1 MHFLSTLAPLALLL
15 STSVVVDAA
24 GHGQKRGGHRA
35 AKRAPATASASSAAT
50 SYTGPTAAEVYAQ
63 DLKKFEKKSVPRKKR
78 STCSSDSDDSSS
90 SNSTTT
96 AVVIDAAVR
105 PSSSAYVGSSAA
117 ATPTSSASSAAATPT
132 SSAAAAATTSAS
144 TNYDSPWALDL
155 EASGDTFFD
164 SWDFWNYDD
173 PTHGTVDYQD
183 AATSWAE
190 GLVAINPEGNAIMAV
205 DQTPQIGDSVRGRK
219 SVRIHSKYVFNGG
232 LIILDAVHMPVGCG
246 TWPAFWA
253 NGPNWPNGG
262 EIDILEGVNGFTQ
275 NQVSLHTGDG
285 CTIPTDFGASST
297 LTSGNFDSYNCAS
310 YATSNQGCGMRSTT
324 PNNYGP
330 DFNANGGG
338 VYAMKWD
345 STGISIFF
353 FPREAIPA
361 DITANQPLPST
372 WGTPQAN
379 FPSTSC
385 DPYTFFTDN
394 FAIFDTTFC
403 GDWAGNTW
411 QDSGYAGQTTSC
423 AAKTG
428 YSTCDSYVRNNGAAF
443 VDAYWE
449 VSSVKY
455 YQPKA

>member
-15 STSVVVDAA
+15 SSSVVVDAA

-35 AKRAPATASASSAAT
+35 AKRAAASATSSSAAT
-50 SYTGPTAAEVYAQ
+50 AYVGPTAAEVYAQ

-78 STCSSDSDDSSS
+78 STCSSDSDDTSSS

-96 AVVIDAAVR
+96 AVVDAAVQA
-105 PSSSAYVGSSAA
+105 SSSAYVGSSYA
-117 ATPTSSASSAAATPT
+117 ATTTFSAPTAT
-132 SSAAAAATTSAS
+132 SSAAAAATTTAS
-144 TNYDSPWALDL
+144 STDYNSPWSLDL
-155 EASGDTFFD
+155 EASGSTFFD

-190 GLVAINPEGNAIMAV
+190 GLVAINSQGNAIIAV
-205 DQTPQIGDSVRGRK
+205 DQTAAIGDTVRGRK
-219 SVRIHSKYVFNGG
+219 SVRLHSTYTFNGG
-232 LIILDAVHMPVGCG
+232 LIILDAVHMPTGCG

-253 NGPNWPNGG
+253 NGPNWPAGG

-275 NQVSLHTGDG
+275 NQVSLHTGPG

-297 LTSGNFDSYNCAS
+297 LTTGNFDSYDCGSA
-310 YATSNQGCGMRSTT
+310 ATDNQGCGMRSTT
-324 PNNYGP
+324 ANNYGA
-330 DFNANGGG
+330 DFNTNGGG

-345 STGISIFF
+345 TTGISVFF
-353 FPREAIPA
+353 FPREGIPA
-361 DITANQPLPST
+361 DITAGQPLPST

-379 FPSTSC
+379 FPSTTC

-403 GDWAGNTW
+403 GDWAGNIW
-411 QDSGYAGQTTSC
+411 QDSGYAGQSTSC
-423 AAKTG
+423 AAQTG

-449 VSSVKY
+449 VTSVKF